1 MIDANNIKALAEAR
15 SNAFKTKCMKEAEAY
30 REKAHIEADN
40 AAKIIM
46 EDAQS
51 RFACAQ
57 SNSQAM
63 ITEATAEE
71 RQSAA

>member
-1 MIDANNIKALAEAR
+1 LIDANNIKALAEAR

-46 EDAQS
+46 EDA
-51 RFACAQ
+51 
-57 SNSQAM
+57 
-63 ITEATAEE
+63 
-71 RQSAA
+71 